1 MAFAP
6 TDSKGDLTWERVV
19 TAGIIGAII
28 GVVALLAN
36 HHIPKLT
43 NGGK

>member
-1 MAFAP
+1 MMPFANGE
-6 TDSKGDLTWERVV
+6 KEITWERVF
-19 TAGIIGAII
+19 TAGLIGAII

>member
-1 MAFAP
+1 MPF
-6 TDSKGDLTWERVV
+6 SNGEKDLTWERIV
-19 TAGIIGAII
+19 TAGLIGAII

-43 NGGK
+43 NGGNK

>member
-1 MAFAP
+1 MPPFANGE
-6 TDSKGDLTWERVV
+6 KEMTWERVI